1 MSYWEVSRNFW
12 SSYFTEALS
21 FQKIRKISS
30 NSFIMAFLFSK
41 WQAYRLQLSALR
53 VFFFVFFVFFCFCF
67 EIAEVSW
74 DNATME
80 FGFTERGTNTCSQ
93 YKSCSKQVF
102 LENSQENPVNV
113 FEKGSTTDVL
123 LGSFQKFLEQL
134 FYWSSKERLFSK
146 FRQPFFLEH
155 RRLWEDK

>member
-1 MSYWEVSRNFW
+1 MFLKRAPPRMSYWEVSRNFW

-53 VFFFVFFVFFCFCF
+53 VFFFVFFGFFCFCF

-113 FEKGSTTDVL
+113 FEKDPPRMSYWEVSRNFWGSYFTEAL
-123 LGSFQKFLEQL
+123 RNGCFRNSGS
-134 FYWSSKERLFSK
+134 LFS
-146 FRQPFFLEH
+146 
-155 RRLWEDK
+155 